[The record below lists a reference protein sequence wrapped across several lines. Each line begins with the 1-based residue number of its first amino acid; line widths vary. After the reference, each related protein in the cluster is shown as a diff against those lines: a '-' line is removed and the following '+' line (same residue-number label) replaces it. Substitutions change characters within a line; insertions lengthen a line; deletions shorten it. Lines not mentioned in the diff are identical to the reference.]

1 MPDRKDVST
10 MIDDVSKTLKRILD
24 DKAIANACKE
34 LFDAEIVFDR
44 PTEQFKPDK
53 LTVDLFLY
61 EVRENMEMRSNE
73 PLISRSDGKAI
84 IKRAPLRVACS
95 YLVTAWAPGTGE
107 ESQLKEQR
115 LLSQT
120 LQVLSRYP
128 TIPEEFFPSESPL
141 KTQEPPL
148 PMMITQMGGV
158 KDPADFW
165 SAIGGKMRPSLAV
178 TVTVSLPVFEPD
190 EPEGEPLVKARRIE
204 IGERTSHDQ
213 KRIPPEKL
221 SSAENIFG
229 TITGPDDKPV
239 EGAIVTIL
247 ELGLKATTDAEG
259 SYSLGLI
266 PKGSYRLRVE
276 PQGEGSRLKPKDVNV
291 DVPAS
296 AETKVQL
303 DS

>member
-1 MPDRKDVST
+1 

-24 DKAIANACKE
+24 DKAIASACKE
-34 LFDAEIVFDR
+34 LFDAEVVFDR

-53 LTVDLFLY
+53 STVDLFLY

-73 PLISRSDGKAI
+73 PLISRGDGKAI

-95 YLVTAWAPGTGE
+95 YLVTAWAPGAGE
-107 ESQLKEQR
+107 ESLLKEQR

-128 TIPEEFFPSESPL
+128 TIPAEFFPSESPL

-178 TVTVSLPVFEPD
+178 TVTVSLPVFEPG
-190 EPEGEPLVKARRIE
+190 EPEGEPLVKARRID
-204 IGERTSHDQ
+204 IGEITSHDQ

-239 EGAIVTIL
+239 EGAVVTIL
-247 ELGLKATTDAEG
+247 ELGLKATADADG
-259 SYSLGLI
+259 RYSLGLV
-266 PKGSYRLRVE
+266 PKGRYTLRVE
-276 PQGEGSRLKPKDVNV
+276 PQGEGSKLKPKDVKV

-296 AETKVQL
+296 AETKVRL